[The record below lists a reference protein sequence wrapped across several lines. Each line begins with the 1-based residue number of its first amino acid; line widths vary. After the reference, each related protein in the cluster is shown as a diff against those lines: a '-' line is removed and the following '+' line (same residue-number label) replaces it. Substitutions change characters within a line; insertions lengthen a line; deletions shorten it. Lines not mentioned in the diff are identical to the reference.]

1 MHKSGFV
8 NVIGMPNVGKSSLIN
23 LLIGENLL
31 ITSPKAQ
38 TTRHRIL
45 GILSSDKFQLIFSD
59 TPGLIKPNYKLQ
71 ESMVNATM
79 SVLKDAD
86 IFLLVIQIGDNYN
99 FDYDLTKKIILSKK
113 PIIILINKIDLGD
126 QKKLE
131 KTIEFWKKI
140 IPDSLIIP
148 ISVKEKFQT
157 DNLVEKIVELLPIHP
172 AYFPKDQL
180 TDKTERFFVN
190 EKIREKILNLY
201 KQEIP
206 YSVEVETEVF
216 DFKDKIL
223 KLSSVIY
230 VERETQKGILIGH
243 NGESIKKLGVEA
255 RKDLENFFNKKI
267 HLELYVKVNKNW
279 RSSST
284 KLKRFGYQTWHK
296 I

>member
-8 NVIGMPNVGKSSLIN
+8 NVIGKPNVGKSSLIN

-243 NGESIKKLGVEA
+243 NGESIKKLGVDA

-284 KLKRFGYQTWHK
+284 KLKRFGYQT
-296 I
+296 

>member
-8 NVIGMPNVGKSSLIN
+8 NVIGKPNVGKSSLIN

-157 DNLVEKIVELLPIHP
+157 DNLVEKIVELLPTHP

-284 KLKRFGYQTWHK
+284 KLKRFGYQT
-296 I
+296 

>member
-8 NVIGMPNVGKSSLIN
+8 NVIGKPNVGKSSLIN

-86 IFLLVIQIGDNYN
+86 IFLLVVEIGDNYN
-99 FDYDLTKKIILSKK
+99 FDIDLTKKIILSKK

-131 KTIEFWKKI
+131 KTIEFWKKS

-157 DNLVEKIVELLPIHP
+157 DNLVEKIVELLPTHP

-201 KQEIP
+201 QQEIP

-284 KLKRFGYQTWHK
+284 KLKRFGYQT
-296 I
+296 

>member
-86 IFLLVIQIGDNYN
+86 IFLLVIEIGDNYN

-131 KTIEFWKKI
+131 KTIEFWKKN
-140 IPDSLIIP
+140 IPGSLIIP

-157 DNLVEKIVELLPIHP
+157 DSLVEKIVELLPIHP

-190 EKIREKILNLY
+190 EKIREKILNIY
-201 KQEIP
+201 KREIP
-206 YSVEVETEVF
+206 YSVEVKTEVF

-284 KLKRFGYQTWHK
+284 KLKRFGYQT
-296 I
+296 

>member
-86 IFLLVIQIGDNYN
+86 IFLLVIEIGDNYN

-131 KTIEFWKKI
+131 KTIEFWKKN
-140 IPDSLIIP
+140 IPGSLIIP

-157 DNLVEKIVELLPIHP
+157 DSLVEKIVELLPIHP

-284 KLKRFGYQTWHK
+284 KLKRFGYQT
-296 I
+296 

>member
-172 AYFPKDQL
+172 AYFPKNQL

-284 KLKRFGYQTWHK
+284 KLKRFGYQT
-296 I
+296 

>member
-172 AYFPKDQL
+172 PYFPKDQL

-284 KLKRFGYQTWHK
+284 KLKRFGYQT
-296 I
+296 

>member
-8 NVIGMPNVGKSSLIN
+8 NVIGKPNVGKSSLIN

-157 DNLVEKIVELLPIHP
+157 DNLVEKMVELLPIHP
-172 AYFPKDQL
+172 PYFPKDQL

-284 KLKRFGYQTWHK
+284 KLKRFGYQT
-296 I
+296 

>member
-8 NVIGMPNVGKSSLIN
+8 NVIGKPNVGKSSLIN

-86 IFLLVIQIGDNYN
+86 IFLLVVEIGDNYN
-99 FDYDLTKKIILSKK
+99 FDIDLTKKIILLKK

-131 KTIEFWKKI
+131 KTIEFWKKN

-157 DNLVEKIVELLPIHP
+157 NNLVEKIVELLPIHP

-190 EKIREKILNLY
+190 EKIREKILNIY

-206 YSVEVETEVF
+206 YSVEVKTEVF

-243 NGESIKKLGVEA
+243 NGESIKKLGVVA

-284 KLKRFGYQTWHK
+284 KLKRFGYQT
-296 I
+296 

>member
-131 KTIEFWKKI
+131 KTIEFWKKN
-140 IPDSLIIP
+140 IPGSLIIP

-157 DNLVEKIVELLPIHP
+157 DSLVEKIVELLPIHP

-284 KLKRFGYQTWHK
+284 KLKRFGYQT
-296 I
+296 

>member
-113 PIIILINKIDLGD
+113 PIITLINKIDLGD

-131 KTIEFWKKI
+131 KTIEFWKKN
-140 IPDSLIIP
+140 IPGSLIIP

-157 DNLVEKIVELLPIHP
+157 DSLVEKIVELLPIHP

-284 KLKRFGYQTWHK
+284 KLKRFGYQT
-296 I
+296 

>member
-190 EKIREKILNLY
+190 EKIREKILNIY
-201 KQEIP
+201 KREIP
-206 YSVEVETEVF
+206 YSVEVKTEVF

-284 KLKRFGYQTWHK
+284 KLKRFGYQT
-296 I
+296 

>member
-8 NVIGMPNVGKSSLIN
+8 NVIGKPNVGKSSLIN

-71 ESMVNATM
+71 ESMVSATM

-86 IFLLVIQIGDNYN
+86 IFLLVVEIGDNYN
-99 FDYDLTKKIILSKK
+99 FDIDLTKKIILSKK
-113 PIIILINKIDLGD
+113 PIITLINKIDLGD

-131 KTIEFWKKI
+131 KTIEFWKKN

-284 KLKRFGYQTWHK
+284 KLKRFGYQT
-296 I
+296 

>member
-86 IFLLVIQIGDNYN
+86 IFLLVVEIGDNYN
-99 FDYDLTKKIILSKK
+99 FDIDLTKKIILSKK

-284 KLKRFGYQTWHK
+284 KLKRFGYQT
-296 I
+296 

>member
-223 KLSSVIY
+223 KLSSFIY

-284 KLKRFGYQTWHK
+284 KLKRFGYQT
-296 I
+296 

>member
-201 KQEIP
+201 NQEIP

-284 KLKRFGYQTWHK
+284 KLKRFGYQ

>member
-86 IFLLVIQIGDNYN
+86 IFLLVIEIGDYYN

-131 KTIEFWKKI
+131 KTIEFWKKN
-140 IPDSLIIP
+140 IPGSLIIP

-157 DNLVEKIVELLPIHP
+157 DSLVEKIVELLPIHP

-190 EKIREKILNLY
+190 EKIREKILNIY

-206 YSVEVETEVF
+206 YSVEVKTEVF

-284 KLKRFGYQTWHK
+284 KLKRFGYQT
-296 I
+296 

>member
-86 IFLLVIQIGDNYN
+86 IFLLVIEIGDNYN

-190 EKIREKILNLY
+190 EKIREKILNIY

-284 KLKRFGYQTWHK
+284 KLKRFGYQT
-296 I
+296 

>member
-131 KTIEFWKKI
+131 KTIEFWKKN
-140 IPDSLIIP
+140 IPGSLIIP

-157 DNLVEKIVELLPIHP
+157 DSLVEKIVELLPIHP

-190 EKIREKILNLY
+190 EKIREKILNIY

-206 YSVEVETEVF
+206 YSVEVKTEVF

-284 KLKRFGYQTWHK
+284 KLKRFGYQT
-296 I
+296 

>member
-8 NVIGMPNVGKSSLIN
+8 NVIGKPNVGKSSLIN

-86 IFLLVIQIGDNYN
+86 IFLLVVEIGDNYN
-99 FDYDLTKKIILSKK
+99 FDIDLTKKIILSKK

-131 KTIEFWKKI
+131 KTIEFWKKS

-157 DNLVEKIVELLPIHP
+157 DNLVEKMVELLPIHP
-172 AYFPKDQL
+172 PYFPKDQL

-201 KQEIP
+201 QQEIP

-284 KLKRFGYQTWHK
+284 KLKRFGYQT
-296 I
+296 

>member
-8 NVIGMPNVGKSSLIN
+8 NVIGKPNVGKSSLIN

-71 ESMVNATM
+71 ESMVSATM

-86 IFLLVIQIGDNYN
+86 IFLLVVEIGDNYN
-99 FDYDLTKKIILSKK
+99 FDIDLTKKIILSKK
-113 PIIILINKIDLGD
+113 PIITLINKIDLGD

-131 KTIEFWKKI
+131 KTIEFWKKN

-172 AYFPKDQL
+172 AYFPKNQL

-216 DFKDKIL
+216 DFKDRIL

-243 NGESIKKLGVEA
+243 NGESIKKLGVKA

-267 HLELYVKVNKNW
+267 HLELYVKVDKNW

-284 KLKRFGYQTWHK
+284 KLKRFGYQT
-296 I
+296 

>member
-8 NVIGMPNVGKSSLIN
+8 NVIGKPNVGKSSLIN

-284 KLKRFGYQTWHK
+284 KLKRFGYQT
-296 I
+296 

>member
-8 NVIGMPNVGKSSLIN
+8 NVIGKPNVGKSSLIN

-86 IFLLVIQIGDNYN
+86 IFLLVVEIGDNYN
-99 FDYDLTKKIILSKK
+99 FDIDLTKKIILSKK

-157 DNLVEKIVELLPIHP
+157 DNLVEKMVELLPIHP
-172 AYFPKDQL
+172 PYFPKDQL

-201 KQEIP
+201 QQEIP

-284 KLKRFGYQTWHK
+284 KLKRFGYQT
-296 I
+296 

>member
-131 KTIEFWKKI
+131 KTIEFWKKN
-140 IPDSLIIP
+140 IPGSLIIP

-157 DNLVEKIVELLPIHP
+157 DSLVEKIVELLPIHP

-190 EKIREKILNLY
+190 EKIREKILNIY
-201 KQEIP
+201 KREIP
-206 YSVEVETEVF
+206 YSVEVKTEVF

-284 KLKRFGYQTWHK
+284 KLKRFGYQT
-296 I
+296 

>member
-1 MHKSGFV
+1 
-8 NVIGMPNVGKSSLIN
+8 NVGKSSLIN

-86 IFLLVIQIGDNYN
+86 IFLLVVEIGDNYN
-99 FDYDLTKKIILSKK
+99 FDIDLTKKIILSKK

-131 KTIEFWKKI
+131 KTIEFWKKS

-172 AYFPKDQL
+172 PYFPKDQL

-243 NGESIKKLGVEA
+243 NGESIKKLGVDA

-284 KLKRFGYQTWHK
+284 KLKRFGYQT
-296 I
+296 

>member
-86 IFLLVIQIGDNYN
+86 IFLLVIEIGDNYN

-131 KTIEFWKKI
+131 KTIEFWKKN
-140 IPDSLIIP
+140 IPGSLIIP

-157 DNLVEKIVELLPIHP
+157 DSLVEKIVELLPIHP

-190 EKIREKILNLY
+190 EKIREKILNIY

-206 YSVEVETEVF
+206 YSVEVKTEVF

-284 KLKRFGYQTWHK
+284 KLKRFGYQT
-296 I
+296 

>member
-206 YSVEVETEVF
+206 YSVEVKTEVF

-284 KLKRFGYQTWHK
+284 KLKRFGYQT
-296 I
+296 

>member
-1 MHKSGFV
+1 MYKSGFV

-86 IFLLVIQIGDNYN
+86 IFLLVIEIGDYYN

-131 KTIEFWKKI
+131 KTIEFWKKN
-140 IPDSLIIP
+140 IPGSLIIP

-157 DNLVEKIVELLPIHP
+157 DSLVEKIVELLPIHP

-190 EKIREKILNLY
+190 EKIREKILNIY

-206 YSVEVETEVF
+206 YSVEVKTEVF
-216 DFKDKIL
+216 DIKDKIL

-284 KLKRFGYQTWHK
+284 KLKRFGYQT
-296 I
+296 

>member
-86 IFLLVIQIGDNYN
+86 IFLLVIEIGDYYN

-131 KTIEFWKKI
+131 KTIEVWKKN
-140 IPDSLIIP
+140 IPGSLIIP

-284 KLKRFGYQTWHK
+284 KLKRFGYQT
-296 I
+296 

>member
-8 NVIGMPNVGKSSLIN
+8 NVIGKPNVGKSSLIN

-86 IFLLVIQIGDNYN
+86 IFLLVVEIGDNYN
-99 FDYDLTKKIILSKK
+99 FDIDLTKKIILTKK

-131 KTIEFWKKI
+131 KTIEFWKKN

-157 DNLVEKIVELLPIHP
+157 NNLVEKIVELLPIHP
-172 AYFPKDQL
+172 AYFPKNQL

-201 KQEIP
+201 QQEIP

-243 NGESIKKLGVEA
+243 NGESIKKLGVVA

-267 HLELYVKVNKNW
+267 HLKLYVKVNKNW

-284 KLKRFGYQTWHK
+284 KLKRFGYQT
-296 I
+296 

>member
-157 DNLVEKIVELLPIHP
+157 DSLVEKIVELLPIHP

-190 EKIREKILNLY
+190 EKIREKILNIY
-201 KQEIP
+201 KREIP
-206 YSVEVETEVF
+206 YSVEVKTVVF

-223 KLSSVIY
+223 KMSSVIY

-284 KLKRFGYQTWHK
+284 KLKRFGYQT
-296 I
+296 

>member
-8 NVIGMPNVGKSSLIN
+8 NVIGKPNVGKSSLIN

-86 IFLLVIQIGDNYN
+86 IFLLVVEIGDNYN
-99 FDYDLTKKIILSKK
+99 FDIDLTKKIILTKK

-131 KTIEFWKKI
+131 KTIEFWKKN

-172 AYFPKDQL
+172 PYFPKDQL

-201 KQEIP
+201 QQEIP

-216 DFKDKIL
+216 DFKDRIL

-243 NGESIKKLGVEA
+243 NGESIKKLGVVA

-267 HLELYVKVNKNW
+267 YLELYVKVDKNW

-284 KLKRFGYQTWHK
+284 KLKRFGYQT
-296 I
+296 

>member
-8 NVIGMPNVGKSSLIN
+8 NVIGKPNVGKSSLIN

-86 IFLLVIQIGDNYN
+86 IFLLVVEIGDNYN
-99 FDYDLTKKIILSKK
+99 FDIDLTKKIILTKK

-131 KTIEFWKKI
+131 KTIEFWKKN

-243 NGESIKKLGVEA
+243 NGESIKKLGVES
-255 RKDLENFFNKKI
+255 RKDLENFFYKKI

-284 KLKRFGYQTWHK
+284 KLKRFGYQT
-296 I
+296 

>member
-8 NVIGMPNVGKSSLIN
+8 NVIGKPNVGKSSLIN

-86 IFLLVIQIGDNYN
+86 IFLLVIEIGDNYN

-131 KTIEFWKKI
+131 KTIEFWKKN
-140 IPDSLIIP
+140 IPGSLIIP

-157 DNLVEKIVELLPIHP
+157 DSLVEKIVELLPIHP

-190 EKIREKILNLY
+190 EKIREKILNIY

-206 YSVEVETEVF
+206 YSVEVKTEVF

-284 KLKRFGYQTWHK
+284 KLKRFGYQT
-296 I
+296 

>member
-201 KQEIP
+201 MQEIP

-284 KLKRFGYQTWHK
+284 KLKRFGYQT
-296 I
+296 

>member
-86 IFLLVIQIGDNYN
+86 IFLLVIEIGDNYN

-131 KTIEFWKKI
+131 KTIEFWKKN
-140 IPDSLIIP
+140 IPGSLIIP

-157 DNLVEKIVELLPIHP
+157 DSLVEKIVELLPIHP

-190 EKIREKILNLY
+190 EKIREKILNIY

-216 DFKDKIL
+216 DFKDRIL

-284 KLKRFGYQTWHK
+284 KLKRFGYQT
-296 I
+296 

>member
-131 KTIEFWKKI
+131 KTIEFWKKN
-140 IPDSLIIP
+140 IPGSLIIP

-284 KLKRFGYQTWHK
+284 KLKRFGYQT
-296 I
+296 

>member
-157 DNLVEKIVELLPIHP
+157 DSLVEKIVELLPIHP

-284 KLKRFGYQTWHK
+284 KLKRFGYQT
-296 I
+296 

>member
-113 PIIILINKIDLGD
+113 PIIILINKIDLGN

-284 KLKRFGYQTWHK
+284 KLKRFGYQT
-296 I
+296 